1 MTQKFAGR
9 QHACTYFVMG
19 IDKYANRGLTKHFV
33 YVYRIEWDSL
43 MTNCL
48 TLTTLRLGT
57 KIMCVYIYIY
67 LYIAV
72 LISHALHVI

>member
-9 QHACTYFVMG
+9 QHACIYFVMG
-19 IDKYANRGLTKHFV
+19 IDKYANCGLTEHFL
-33 YVYRIEWDSL
+33 YVYCIEWDSL

-57 KIMCVYIYIY
+57 KIMCIYIS
-67 LYIAV
+67 L
-72 LISHALHVI
+72 LLSPMHFM